1 MHSKL
6 SCLLWL
12 NRSKANK
19 SGLVPIYIRISS
31 ERHKLEISTGSYI
44 KPSEWNATKHT
55 VKPSAEQAD
64 KINNSI
70 KSLLSKIHKIHT
82 ELVATEKPFALEV
95 IKNKLTGKNEKR
107 TTLLDAIKYHN
118 GLIEKGIGKNYALST
133 YKGYL
138 WFTDKI
144 KSFLKYQYNRN
155 DILLTELNHRFL
167 TEFEHYLFHSL
178 HNQVN
183 TVQKNITQL
192 KKVINLCIDL
202 DWLDKMP
209 FKRIKLKAYT
219 PKREHLTIGEL
230 KSVESLTLTNKRL
243 QMIRDKFVFQC
254 YTGIAF
260 VDLNKLTV
268 SNIVK
273 GIDGEDWIIL
283 NREKTKSRSTIPLL
297 PIAKAIIEKYRS
309 ENQATLFPLCSNQ
322 KFNMYLKELS
332 ELCGINKRI
341 TTHTG
346 RRTFATTVTLS
357 NGVPIETVSRMLG
370 HSDLKTT
377 SIYAKVVDTKVSED
391 MQKVKDKLINTATG

>member
-1 MHSKL
+1 M
-6 SCLLWL
+6 
-12 NRSKANK
+12 
-19 SGLVPIYIRISS
+19 PIYIRITS
-31 ERHKLEISTGSYI
+31 ERHKVEISTGSFI
-44 KPSEWNATKHT
+44 KPTDWNTTKHC
-55 VKPSAEQAD
+55 VKSTADQAD

-82 ELVATEKPFALEV
+82 ELVAAEKPFTLEV
-95 IKNKLTGKNEKR
+95 IKTKLTGKDEKR
-107 TTLLDAIKYHN
+107 TTLLNAINYHN
-118 GLIEKGIGKNYALST
+118 GLIEKGIGKNYALNT

-219 PKREHLTIGEL
+219 PKREHLTAGEL
-230 KSVESLTLTNKRL
+230 ESIENINITCKRL

-254 YTGIAF
+254 YTGVAF
-260 VDLNKLTV
+260 VDLNRLTAN
-268 SNIVK
+268 NIVK
-273 GIDGEDWIIL
+273 GIDGENWIIL

-297 PIAKAIIEKYRS
+297 PIAKTIIEKYRN
-309 ENQATLFPLCSNQ
+309 EDITTLFPLCSNQ

-332 ELCGINKRI
+332 DLCGINKRI

-391 MQKVKDKLINTATG
+391 MQKVKAKLINVAG